1 VASQRTNLP
10 KVVLIYFFR
19 WSLAESDA
27 TKALDVDPKNIKAF
41 YRRAVARREQ
51 GNFAGAREG

>member
-1 VASQRTNLP
+1 
-10 KVVLIYFFR
+10 VLIYFFR